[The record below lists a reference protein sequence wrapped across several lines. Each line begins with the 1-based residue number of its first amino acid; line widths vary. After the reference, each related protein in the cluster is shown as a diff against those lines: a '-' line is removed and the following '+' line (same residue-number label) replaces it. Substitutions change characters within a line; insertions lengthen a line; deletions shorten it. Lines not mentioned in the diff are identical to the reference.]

1 MSNKK
6 LVFFSAFRHSVPSD
20 YENWLEQMAVEG
32 WHINQIKQWD
42 SVFMIFQRD
51 VPKKKYRFVY
61 DPQVS
66 PRKDY
71 ILTYEQFGWEYLG
84 CMASAHIWRME
95 YEGER
100 PQAFSDQEG
109 LVDRNRRNMIALSV
123 SMFLFLVTV
132 IVISL
137 SVRFASDSLSVGDRN
152 QLIFAAIF
160 FGVIW
165 LALGYFM
172 LQMWKNRS
180 R

>member
-1 MSNKK
+1 MSDKK
-6 LVFFSAFRHSVPSD
+6 IVLFSVFRHVVPAD
-20 YENWLEQMAVEG
+20 YENWLEQMAAEG
-32 WHINQIKQWD
+32 WHINKIGQWD
-42 SVFMIFQRD
+42 SVFMSFQRGI
-51 VPKKKYRFVY
+51 PKKVRFVY

-66 PRKDY
+66 PRSDY
-71 ILTYEQFGWEYLG
+71 IPTYEQFGWEYLG

-109 LVDRNRRNMIALSV
+109 LADRNRRNMIALSV
-123 SMFLFLVTV
+123 SMVLFLVTV
-132 IVISL
+132 IVLGLSL
-137 SVRFASDSLSVGDRN
+137 RFASDSLSNSDRN
-152 QLIFAAIF
+152 QLVIAAIF
-160 FGVIW
+160 FGTIF